1 LTKFAIAFLYLLM
14 LLAVSC
20 QDLPKEY
27 QGEEGRKKLERY
39 RNQFVKGVVVVDE
52 KVRDKIPKESFF
64 LIISVKNLKEPQP
77 IAVLRVRN
85 PEFPFHF
92 KVTGKNKIR
101 TDRFIEGELIVS
113 ARISKSPMAEAQKG
127 DLVGS
132 TNARAG
138 DRNVKIIIDTE
149 VP

>member
-1 LTKFAIAFLYLLM
+1 MSLRTLFLLLISLIAL
-14 LLAVSC
+14 SC
-20 QDLPKEY
+20 QELPKEY
-27 QGEEGRKKLERY
+27 RGEEGRKKLEKY
-39 RNQFVKGVVVVDE
+39 RNQFVKGVVVLDE
-52 KVRDKIPKESFF
+52 KLKGKLPEKPYF

-85 PEFPFHF
+85 PEFPFEF

-101 TDRFIEGELIVS
+101 TDRFIEGELIVN
-113 ARISKSPMAEAQKG
+113 ARVSKSPMAEAKKG

-132 TNARAG
+132 ASAKAG
-138 DRNVKIIIDTE
+138 DKNVKIIIDTE

>member
-1 LTKFAIAFLYLLM
+1 MRLATALTLLLA

-20 QDLPKEY
+20 QELPKDY
-27 QGEEGRKKLERY
+27 RGEEGRKKLERY

-52 KVRDKIPKESFF
+52 KLKDKIPEKPYF

-85 PEFPFHF
+85 PEFPFTF
-92 KVTGKNKIR
+92 KITGKNKIR
-101 TDRFIEGELIVS
+101 TDRFIEGELLVS
-113 ARISKSPMAEAQKG
+113 ARVSRTPMAEAQKG

-132 TNARAG
+132 ASAKAG
-138 DRNVKIIIDTE
+138 DRNVKVVIDTE